1 MSMCER
7 GSILHGNK
15 EIKVAQLHL
24 THGSCR
30 MFPVCHCL
38 CCTILRRVVIERLP
52 HSLLD
57 EDQDGRLSSPLVL
70 CPQLRLS
77 RRSMP
82 FELCW
87 A

>member
-1 MSMCER
+1 MFILYMYIIDYQSMAA
-7 GSILHGNK
+7 L
-15 EIKVAQLHL
+15 V
-24 THGSCR
+24 
-30 MFPVCHCL
+30 
-38 CCTILRRVVIERLP
+38 RRAGR

-57 EDQDGRLSSPLVL
+57 EDQDGKLSSPLVL
-70 CPQLRLS
+70 HPQLRLS